1 MARSLRR
8 GCVTL
13 AVAAG
18 MTVASVGPAAAQT
31 VTVNDARGDVLRY
44 TMVDENT
51 EPEAAAA
58 PGVTNG
64 DVVRTTI
71 AHTATR
77 VAVRVKFADLKRT
90 GELRGD
96 FLSLRTNEGVRRE
109 VSLMAGPGM
118 WRGQVEMTRPNGRPV
133 RYAVRHQINYDTN
146 VVRVSFPRR
155 CVSAPRWV
163 QLGLGSMWAGSGMET
178 FYMDDAQLDG
188 QVGDVLAWSPR
199 VRRG

>member
-1 MARSLRR
+1 
-8 GCVTL
+8 
-13 AVAAG
+13 
-18 MTVASVGPAAAQT
+18 MTVASVGPATAQT

-44 TMVDENT
+44 TMTFDETAEPT
-51 EPEAAAA
+51 EPVGVAA

-71 AHTATR
+71 GHTAKR

-90 GELRGD
+90 GEFRGD

-118 WRGQVEMTRPNGRPV
+118 WRGEVEMTRPNGRPV
-133 RYAVRHQINYDTN
+133 RCAVQHRINYDTN
-146 VVRVSFPRR
+146 VVRMSFPRR
-155 CVSAPRWV
+155 CASAPRWV
-163 QLGLGSMWAGSGMET
+163 QVGLGSMWAGSDMET

-188 QVGDVLAWSPR
+188 QVRDILVWSPR